1 MEKKEL
7 RTDLL
12 IVGAGPGGLAAALY
26 ASRAGIKFE
35 VAEKYMAGG
44 QIVNTE
50 SIENYPGFE
59 GNISGFDLAQK
70 LVGHCRKFGV
80 KINEYFDIDS
90 IKEIDAETTKI
101 GGNRKNLECPNKAK
115 SAKPF
120 RFSCHGDGKVILA
133 KTLIIATGA
142 SPKKLNV
149 DGENELIGR
158 GISFCATC
166 DGALY
171 KDKIVAVAGGGNAA
185 IEEAIFLTKFAKKVY
200 VIHRRDE
207 LRAIKILQNRAFE
220 NKRIEFLLSSVIE
233 KFSGEDKL
241 EEIIIKNKKNNQ
253 KHSVK
258 IDGVFEYVGI
268 SSNSGLVKNL
278 VKLDENNF
286 IITNF
291 NMEASSRG
299 IFAVGDVRNTPLRQ
313 VVTAVADGAIAAM
326 SVNKYL
332 NDLA

>member
-1 MEKKEL
+1 MEAKEL

-35 VAEKYMAGG
+35 IAEKYMAGG
-44 QIVNTE
+44 QVVNTE
-50 SIENYPGFE
+50 SIENYPGFKS
-59 GNISGFDLAQK
+59 NISGFELAQR
-70 LVGHCRKFGV
+70 LVEHCRKFGV
-80 KINEYFDIDS
+80 KINEYFAIDS
-90 IKEIDAETTKI
+90 IKAI
-101 GGNRKNLECPNKAK
+101 GAADLKMEENRKNLKGSGKAK
-115 SAKPF
+115 RVKPF
-120 RFSCHGDGKVILA
+120 KFSCYGDDKVILA
-133 KTLIIATGA
+133 KALIIATGA
-142 SPKKLNV
+142 SPKKLDV
-149 DGENELIGR
+149 DGESELIGK

-171 KDKIVAVAGGGNAA
+171 KDRIVAVVGGGNAA
-185 IEEAIFLTKFAKKVY
+185 MEEAIFLTKFAKKVY
-200 VIHRRDE
+200 IVHRRDE
-207 LRAIKILQNRAFE
+207 LRAVKILQNRAFE
-220 NKRIEFLLSSVIE
+220 NERIEFLLSSVIE
-233 KFSGEDKL
+233 KFKGKDKL

-253 KHSVK
+253 KHSMK

-268 SSNSGLVKNL
+268 NPNSELVKNL

-291 NMEASSRG
+291 NMETSARG

-313 VVTAVADGAIAAM
+313 VVTAVADGAVAAI

-332 NDLA
+332 NDLV

>member
-1 MEKKEL
+1 MEAKEL
-7 RTDLL
+7 KTDLL
-12 IVGAGPGGLAAALY
+12 LVGAGPGGLAAALY
-26 ASRAGIKFE
+26 ASRVGIKFE

-50 SIENYPGFE
+50 FIENYPGFE
-59 GNISGFDLAQK
+59 GDISGFELAQK
-70 LVGHCRKFGV
+70 LVGHCKKFGV
-80 KINEYFDIDS
+80 KINEYFAIDS
-90 IKEIDAETTKI
+90 IKEIEAAAIKMC
-101 GGNRKNLECPNKAK
+101 GNRKNLECPDKAK
-115 SAKPF
+115 SAKTF
-120 RFSCHGDGKVILA
+120 KFSCHGDGKVILA

-149 DGENELIGR
+149 DGENKLIGK

-200 VIHRRDE
+200 IIHRRDE
-207 LRAIKILQNRAFE
+207 LRAIKILQNRAIE

-233 KFSGEDKL
+233 KFKGEDKL

-291 NMEASSRG
+291 NMETSSRG
-299 IFAVGDVRNTPLRQ
+299 IFAAGDVRNTPLRQ
-313 VVTAVADGAIAAM
+313 VVTAVADGAVAAM
-326 SVNKYL
+326 SANKYL
-332 NDLA
+332 NDLV